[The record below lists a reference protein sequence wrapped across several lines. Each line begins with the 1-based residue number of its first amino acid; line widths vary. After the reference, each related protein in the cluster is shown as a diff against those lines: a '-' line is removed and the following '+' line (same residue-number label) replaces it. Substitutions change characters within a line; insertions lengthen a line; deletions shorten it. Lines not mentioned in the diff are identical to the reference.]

1 VQSFAAVV
9 PEHAPARSPRRLA
22 VAALCGLGG
31 ICEGLDCN
39 GQSFHRMR
47 QESGWARQWWRIL
60 ACPRRRC
67 SQPGRALAAS
77 SSSLAQ
83 PAAAHTRRPPA
94 ATHRSLLHL
103 VDRAALSLRSLTSPL
118 PSPGAEPRTVTVSH
132 ERAAFFLVAT
142 QRSHPRHAPPRPQHP
157 APTTSA
163 DTWTPPGCVPGRP
176 LCVRLHLLQAS
187 LGCPVAVA
195 RFRALLFSRSRRA
208 LLPATARSRLPTPTP
223 RLTPRAPQ
231 AIYSL
236 RPRPAHVA
244 PAHRVKRVWLP
255 PCLSTTVFFR
265 IPAVCLDC
273 CQRKP
278 PSLHALALCA

>member
-142 QRSHPRHAPPRPQHP
+142 QRSHPRHAPTRPQHP
-157 APTTSA
+157 ALPPT
-163 DTWTPPGCVPGRP
+163 PGRP
-176 LCVRLHLLQAS
+176 LAVSPAAPSVSDFISFKRVWAALS
-187 LGCPVAVA
+187 LSPGFARCFSLTAVA
-195 RFRALLFSRSRRA
+195 PCYRQ
-208 LLPATARSRLPTPTP
+208 LPAPD
-223 RLTPRAPQ
+223 
-231 AIYSL
+231 SL
-236 RPRPAHVA
+236 RPRHASPREH
-244 PAHRVKRVWLP
+244 HRR
-255 PCLSTTVFFR
+255 S
-265 IPAVCLDC
+265 IHLDLA
-273 CQRKP
+273 RP
-278 PSLHALALCA
+278 TLHLRTA